1 MANSSK
7 AKKPC
12 TPVCKRFLDLVRPA
26 IALGKRNR
34 NPSPDDRADA
44 ASRIYSSPVA
54 NIRLKRSSS
63 VALQNED
70 GDLAETIIIT
80 ALENI
85 PFCCHEDLLT
95 MTRLQLFAVAE
106 ALNSKLPVALRID
119 IKPSSTDSFV
129 RNAIELIVGI
139 KRPVPGAPKAV
150 KLGLSSMADPD
161 KSVSPPTSPL
171 ATKNRPRD
179 VYQASPRL
187 AVLKE
192 EDEGTVMATHER
204 PAKKRKVSGQIDIP
218 VTKKRRASSQAVV
231 SIRHTRSAR
240 AASSTLAVK
249 TAPKRTRSQRLPAS
263 QISPP
268 RSSRV
273 LRSHSQKLPAEMK
286 NIEIDTSF
294 ITMQRPRY
302 RFRYKE
308 AAGIT
313 NSTPPKG
320 TFGGESLIAQRDN
333 EEGSPKEMDQE
344 TFSAANESSPS
355 STSILST
362 HAIPCGNPVSATE
375 AKMALGDDAE
385 EDDDADMTFGL
396 HEMTMAASGSDID
409 MNP

>member
-12 TPVCKRFLDLVRPA
+12 TPVCKRFLYLFRPTT
-26 IALGKRNR
+26 ALGKRTR
-34 NPSPDDRADA
+34 NPSPDDEADA
-44 ASRIYSSPVA
+44 ASRIHSSPVA
-54 NIRLKRSSS
+54 SIGLKRSSS

-70 GDLAETIIIT
+70 GELEETVIIT
-80 ALENI
+80 ALKTI

-95 MTRLQLFAVAE
+95 MTRPQLLAVAE
-106 ALNSKLPVALRID
+106 TLNSKLPVALRID

-187 AVLKE
+187 SVLKE
-192 EDEGTVMATHER
+192 EDEGTVMAR
-204 PAKKRKVSGQIDIP
+204 PTKKRKVSGQIDIP
-218 VTKKRRASSQAVV
+218 VTKKRRASAQATVPV
-231 SIRHTRSAR
+231 RHTRSTR
-240 AASSTLAVK
+240 TASSTLAVK
-249 TAPKRTRSQRLPAS
+249 TGPKRTRSQRLPAS
-263 QISPP
+263 QVSPP

-302 RFRYKE
+302 RFRYK
-308 AAGIT
+308 AVGIT

-320 TFGGESLIAQRDN
+320 TFGDGSLIAQRDS

-344 TFSAANESSPS
+344 GFSVTDERSPS
-355 STSILST
+355 STSTLST
-362 HAIPCGNPVSATE
+362 HATPRGNPVWATGANE
-375 AKMALGDDAE
+375 APGNDAD
-385 EDDDADMTFGL
+385 EDDDAGMTFGL
-396 HEMTMAASGSDID
+396 HEMTMAASGSDMD
-409 MNP
+409 MNS